1 MGKKPKYFILDVDGV
16 LTDGKFIYSNQ
27 GKKYKVFGPHDHDGL
42 KMIKDLIS
50 IEFITA
56 DKNGY
61 AIIKRRVVNDM
72 KFKLSL
78 VSEKIRINYL
88 EKKFGLK
95 NIIYM
100 GDGIFDAEI
109 LKNSLYGIA
118 PNNARIE
125 AKNSANF
132 VTKSKGGN
140 GAVMDACIHIN
151 KKFLILLKTI
161 LLKTKLN

>member
-1 MGKKPKYFILDVDGV
+1 MKKKPKYFILDVDGV
-16 LTDGKFIYSNQ
+16 LTDGKFIYSDK
-27 GKKYKVFGPHDHDGL
+27 GKKFKVFGPHDHDGL
-42 KMIKDLIS
+42 KIIKEFIN

-61 AIIKRRVVNDM
+61 TITKRRVVDDM
-72 KFKLSL
+72 KFKLTL

-109 LKNSLYGIA
+109 LKKVFM
-118 PNNARIE
+118 E
-125 AKNSANF
+125 
-132 VTKSKGGN
+132 
-140 GAVMDACIHIN
+140 
-151 KKFLILLKTI
+151 
-161 LLKTKLN
+161 

>member
-1 MGKKPKYFILDVDGV
+1 MKKKPKYFILDVDGV
-16 LTDGKFIYSNQ
+16 LTDGKFIYSDK

-42 KMIKDLIS
+42 KIIKDLIN

-61 AIIKRRVVNDM
+61 SITKRRIVNDM

-78 VSEKIRINYL
+78 VSEKVRINYI

-109 LKNSLYGIA
+109 LKKSLYGIA
-118 PNNARIE
+118 P
-125 AKNSANF
+125 KNSRLEARQSADFITESN
-132 VTKSKGGN
+132 SGE
-140 GAVMDACIHIN
+140 GAVLDACLKVKN
-151 KKFLILLKTI
+151 KFF
-161 LLKTKLN
+161 TK

>member
-50 IEFITA
+50 VEFITA

-61 AIIKRRVVNDM
+61 AITKRRVVNDM

-109 LKNSLYGIA
+109 LKKSFYGIA
-118 PNNARIE
+118 PKNSRTE
-125 AKNSANF
+125 AKKSADF
-132 VTKSKGGN
+132 ITESKSGE
-140 GAVMDACIHIN
+140 GAVLDACLKIKN
-151 KKFLILLKTI
+151 KFFK
-161 LLKTKLN
+161 